1 MKYGLDKLKKVDL
14 RDVWPHEAF
23 DLTKWLSEEPNL
35 TMLSSAVGIELELIE
50 TESSVGSFN
59 VDIYAQEAGTGRKV
73 IIENQLE
80 DTNHDHLGKVI
91 TYAAGKGAEVV
102 IWVVARAR
110 DEHRQ
115 AIEWLNQHTDS
126 NFGFFL
132 VEIELWSIGNS
143 LPAPRF
149 NVVEQP
155 NEWTKA
161 IKLSEGL
168 SETERVKLSYWTKYR
183 EVAQATPEF
192 LKVFNPQKPS
202 KDHWTTLR
210 CGTSSYH
217 IALLIDTQHGRIGI
231 EFYAPDD
238 KEIGHKAID
247 NTDMFEERL
256 GLAATPFDAKKA
268 SGLRFYKN
276 GCKIKGN
283 EGAWSGFISEQ
294 LKWAIVMKKP
304 IAELGLWALTSSH
317 SEDTCG
323 VGARIHDGWSRL
335 FQRRGSWRC
344 LNHWHVNRL
353 AERQEESHHQLDAL
367 LQGLAQLAVGGRQ
380 SYFLGQLRHRAPQR
394 LLYAHGGSHLNLG
407 VCELGDDVVLP
418 AHAAPGD
425 HLAYELVLLERAAER
440 HCFVALAGAVLA
452 RHPSYPLAPS
462 SAVAISSCFV
472 GNRCA

>member
-1 MKYGLDKLKKVDL
+1 MKYNLDKLKKVDL
-14 RDVWPHEAF
+14 RDVWPHEALDF
-23 DLTKWLSEEPNL
+23 TKWLSEEPNL
-35 TMLSSAVGIELELIE
+35 AILSSAVGIELELIE

-102 IWVVARAR
+102 VWVVARAR

-126 NFGFFL
+126 DFGFFL
-132 VEIELWSIGNS
+132 VEIELWSIGDS

-192 LKVFNPQKPS
+192 LRVFNPQKPS

-210 CGTSSYH
+210 CGTSAYRF
-217 IALLIDTQHGRIGI
+217 ALLIDTQRGRIGI
-231 EFYAPDD
+231 EFYVPND
-238 KEIGHKAID
+238 KVIGHKAIG
-247 NTDMFEERL
+247 NASEFEKRL
-256 GLAATPFDAKKA
+256 CLEAKPFDAKKA
-268 SGLRFYKN
+268 SGVRFYKD

-283 EGAWSGFISEQ
+283 EKAWEGFIKQQ
-294 LKWAIVMKKP
+294 LN
-304 IAELGLWALTSSH
+304 WAL
-317 SEDTCG
+317 EMK
-323 VGARIHDGWSRL
+323 
-335 FQRRGSWRC
+335 Q
-344 LNHWHVNRL
+344 
-353 AERQEESHHQLDAL
+353 
-367 LQGLAQLAVGGRQ
+367 
-380 SYFLGQLRHRAPQR
+380 
-394 LLYAHGGSHLNLG
+394 
-407 VCELGDDVVLP
+407 VV
-418 AHAAPGD
+418 D
-425 HLAYELVLLERAAER
+425 ELV
-440 HCFVALAGAVLA
+440 
-452 RHPSYPLAPS
+452 
-462 SAVAISSCFV
+462 
-472 GNRCA
+472 